1 MEEIKILLD
10 KLGLMGIKMHLTEV
24 MESVDES
31 CISGVREVLQKL
43 LTVEYEYKKSRSLHY
58 RLQLARFP
66 TIKLLSDTSAANLVE
81 NIDVQKLIDNHKNV
95 ILVGGSGSAKTH
107 LAIGLAFTG
116 IERGYRVRF
125 YTLSGLAMQ
134 LLNARIHNY
143 EIQFMDSVK
152 RFHLIIVDEL
162 GYVPIKPEARSLLFE
177 LFAKLYEQTSI
188 IITTHL
194 KFEEWGEIFGNAKAT
209 KAIIDRLT
217 HHCHI
222 IETGNKS
229 FRGEKDI
236 TTILQKEKNM

>member
-81 NIDVQKLIDNHKNV
+81 NIDIQKLIDNHKNV

-107 LAIGLAFTG
+107 LAIGLH
-116 IERGYRVRF
+116 
-125 YTLSGLAMQ
+125 
-134 LLNARIHNY
+134 LL
-143 EIQFMDSVK
+143 QSK
-152 RFHLIIVDEL
+152 GGTEL
-162 GYVPIKPEARSLLFE
+162 DF
-177 LFAKLYEQTSI
+177 
-188 IITTHL
+188 
-194 KFEEWGEIFGNAKAT
+194 
-209 KAIIDRLT
+209 
-217 HHCHI
+217 
-222 IETGNKS
+222 
-229 FRGEKDI
+229 
-236 TTILQKEKNM
+236 IL

>member
-1 MEEIKILLD
+1 MEDVILLLD
-10 KLGLMGIKMHLTEV
+10 KLGLTGMKMQLSEV
-24 MESVDES
+24 INLVNEPCANSVYET
-31 CISGVREVLQKL
+31 LKKL
-43 LTVEYEYKKSRSLHY
+43 LTAEYEYKKSRSQHY

-66 TIKLLSDTSAANLVE
+66 TIKLLSDTCQARLVE
-81 NIDVQKLIDNHKNV
+81 NIDVQKLIDNHEN
-95 ILVGGSGSAKTH
+95 IMLIGGSGSAKTH
-107 LAIGLAFTG
+107 LAIGLAFTA

-125 YTLSGLAMQ
+125 YTLSGLAAQ

-162 GYVPIKPEARSLLFE
+162 GYVPIKPESRSLLFE

-194 KFEEWGEIFGNAKAT
+194 KFEEWNEIFGNPKAT

-229 FRGEKDI
+229 FRGEKDTKI
-236 TTILQKEKNM
+236 ILEKEEKM